1 MCILCYGLAG
11 DEHWSEALGD
21 EGAAA
26 RRRRRELAAA
36 VLAPY
41 GLTLRGD
48 VGGLAD
54 VVADR
59 KGRAAVVRGLGELW
73 PAAQRL
79 SPAPLDPLDPALL
92 DRLPG
97 AGEGPR

>member
-11 DEHWSEALGD
+11 EEHWSQALGE
-21 EGAAA
+21 EGAGA
-26 RRRRRELAAA
+26 RRRRREVAAA

-41 GLTLRGD
+41 GLALKGD

-54 VVADR
+54 VVGDR
-59 KGRAAVVRGLGELW
+59 KGRSEVVRGLGELW

-79 SPAPLDPLDPALL
+79 SAAPLDPLDPALL
-92 DRLPG
+92 DRLA
-97 AGEGPR
+97 AGGDRR